1 MEILLLLIL
10 VPPLAGAAVN
20 GIFGRRFSNALVS
33 VIACGASGLSTVFA
47 FLSAGAFSQASP
59 HGVPF
64 IHSYFT
70 WLEAGAFRAD
80 FALWYDRLTLVMT
93 VTVTFVAFLIH
104 LYSRGYMEH
113 EGGYYRFFCYL
124 NLFLFMML
132 LLVTAANYP
141 LMFVGWEGVGL
152 CSYLLI
158 GFYFR
163 KQSASDAGKKAFIV
177 TRIGDAGFTL
187 GVALLTRVVAPG
199 G

>member
-10 VPPLAGAAVN
+10 IPPLAGAAVN
-20 GIFGRRFSNALVS
+20 GIFGRRFSNTLVS
-33 VIACGASGLSTVFA
+33 LIACGASALSTVFA

-70 WLEAGAFRAD
+70 WLEAGAFHAD

-104 LYSRGYMEH
+104 LYSRGYMGH
-113 EGGYYRFFCYL
+113 EGGYYRFFCCL
-124 NLFLFMML
+124 NLYLLMML

-141 LMFVGWEGVGL
+141 LMFVDGEAEV
-152 CSYLLI
+152 
-158 GFYFR
+158 F
-163 KQSASDAGKKAFIV
+163 
-177 TRIGDAGFTL
+177 
-187 GVALLTRVVAPG
+187 APTF
-199 G
+199 